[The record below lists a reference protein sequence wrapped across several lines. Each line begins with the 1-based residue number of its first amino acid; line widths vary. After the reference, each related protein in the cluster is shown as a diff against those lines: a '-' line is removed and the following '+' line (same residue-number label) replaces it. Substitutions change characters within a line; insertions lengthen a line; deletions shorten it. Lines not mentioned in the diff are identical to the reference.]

1 MSAIYVNNIQSST
14 GTTVTIPAGNALSFA
29 GTQLNAN
36 TILPPPTGNA
46 GKMIFSNGTSYEF
59 GDYGAVR
66 IVSYT
71 SPNSYVVP
79 NNVSM
84 VHVRLVGAGG
94 GGSGH
99 GESGGS
105 GGYAEGFFTTSTLGG
120 AGTSISVQVGTGGS
134 GTYYSG
140 SSGNG
145 GTTSFGQFLSATGG
159 RGANSV
165 NQHCG
170 GHGGLGSGGSVA
182 LYGGGAGGH
191 CTYNHRGG
199 SSYFGGGGAAGHPQG
214 GAYAFNHSQNAA
226 PGGGGAGEHYRSYQ
240 GGVGKTG
247 IVIIMEY
254 R

>member
-1 MSAIYVNNIQSST
+1 MSSLYVNNIQSST
-14 GTTVTIPAGNALSFA
+14 GTTVTIPAGNALSFD
-29 GTQLNAN
+29 GTQLSSN
-36 TILPPPTGNA
+36 TILPPPTNNG

-66 IVSYT
+66 IIYFESNNTYT
-71 SPNSYVVP
+71 VP
-79 NNVSM
+79 SGISM

-105 GGYAEGFFTTSTLGG
+105 GGYAEGFFTVSQLGG
-120 AGTSISVQVGTGGS
+120 AGSSVSIIVGIGGG

-145 GTTSFGQFLSATGG
+145 GTTSFGSLLSATGG

-170 GHGGLGSGGSVA
+170 GHGGLGSGGSIN

-191 CTYNHRGG
+191 VTYNHRGG

-226 PGGGGAGEHYRSYQ
+226 PGGGGAGEHYTSYQ
-240 GGVGKTG
+240 GGQGKSG
-247 IVIIMEY
+247 CIIIMEY